1 MMRRIA
7 LLIALIPSACTSDG
21 GSPPPP
27 EPTFTAEQR
36 MDPASC
42 VECHAEHHGEWA
54 GSMHAY
60 ASTDPIFR
68 AINAKGQEETDG
80 ALGDFCVRCH
90 APVALALGLTVDG
103 LNLDEVPAWAQGI
116 TCYFCHSVDAVNG
129 THNNPLSLADDGLF
143 RGPYADPVPNQAHA
157 SLYSPLLDGDRR
169 ESADLC
175 GACHDIVTPDPH
187 RVHLERTYS
196 EWKGSLFSDESGDF
210 QTCANCHMPTRKGVA
225 ADAPGVGLREIH
237 DHRMAGVDVALVS
250 FPDTEGQLAAVQKSL
265 DTTIFADLCVESLGN
280 QHTIE
285 VKLEN
290 IGAGHSWPSGATID
304 RRAWVELKAADANGV
319 LVHASGVVADDES
332 LASQSDPER
341 WDLHQRAV
349 DKNEEPTH
357 DFWSVSEV
365 LGELLPAPSTLDVTD
380 PRYLDTHRTRTW
392 AFEAEDVV
400 SVTMRVRLRP
410 IGLEILEGLV
420 EEGWLAEGLLDAMP
434 TFTLALTELEWTP
447 ELGTSC
453 VQRRD

>member
-1 MMRRIA
+1 MMRGIA
-7 LLIALIPSACTSDG
+7 LLIALIPSAGTSDG
-21 GSPPPP
+21 GSPPPS
-27 EPTFTAEQR
+27 EPTLTAEQR

-90 APVALALGLTVDG
+90 APVALALGLTEDG
-103 LNLDEVPAWAQGI
+103 LNLDEVPDWAQGV

-129 THNNPLSLADDGLF
+129 THNNPLTLSDDGAF
-143 RGPYADPVPNQAHA
+143 RGPYSDPVANTAHT
-157 SLYSPLLDGDRR
+157 STYSPLLDGDQR

-175 GACHDIVTPDPH
+175 GSCHDIVTQDPH

-196 EWKGSLFSDESGDF
+196 EWKGSLFSDEEGDF
-210 QTCANCHMPTRKGVA
+210 QTCASCHMPTRKGVA

-250 FPDTEGQLAAVQKSL
+250 FPDTEGQLAAIQNSL

-304 RRAWVELKAADANGV
+304 RRSWVELKAKNTTGV
-319 LVHASGVVADDES
+319 LLHSSGVV
-332 LASQSDPER
+332 SDGEPLSGETDAER
-341 WDLHQRAV
+341 WDLHQHAV
-349 DKNEEPTH
+349 DGDGNPTH
-357 DFWSVSEV
+357 DFWSVAEV
-365 LGELLPAPSTLDVTD
+365 LGELLPAPTTLDVTD
-380 PRYLDTHRTRTW
+380 PAYIDTHRTRTW
-392 AFEAEDVV
+392 AFEAEDLA
-400 SVTMRVRLRP
+400 SVTMRVRIRP
-410 IGLEILEGLV
+410 MGLEILQALV
-420 EEGWLAEGLLDAMP
+420 EEGWLEASLLAPMP

-447 ELGTSC
+447 DLRRAC
-453 VQRRD
+453 VQAAD